1 MRGEGNLATPP
12 LLEQIGCGYLGFGWL
27 ANDDRILVAEYE
39 AARMPCAAADLW
51 RRLEHYR
58 EREMSKVL

>member
-1 MRGEGNLATPP
+1 
-12 LLEQIGCGYLGFGWL
+12 LEQIGCGYLGFGWL